1 MHLLDRNSSYTRCG
15 RFSAVHRTPCA
26 VFYQSCS
33 VCPSIMQQTVAR
45 FIETVLVTDFDTF
58 EGNCMFVDEAQ
69 YEKVNQSLCRHFTMT
84 IDTPWDVGFFYSSV
98 GTTS

>member
-1 MHLLDRNSSYTRCG
+1 
-15 RFSAVHRTPCA
+15 
-26 VFYQSCS
+26 
-33 VCPSIMQQTVAR
+33 MQQTVAR

-69 YEKVNQSLCRHFTMT
+69 YEKVNQSLCRQFTMT
-84 IDTPWDVGFFYSSV
+84 IDDPWEVASFYATV